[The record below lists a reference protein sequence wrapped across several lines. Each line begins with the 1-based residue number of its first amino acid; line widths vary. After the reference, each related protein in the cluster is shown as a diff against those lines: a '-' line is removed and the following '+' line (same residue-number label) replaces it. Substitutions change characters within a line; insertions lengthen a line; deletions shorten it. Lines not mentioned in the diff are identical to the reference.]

1 MVVVVVEGVVVVSIK
16 LVGIDEI
23 VEFVLLLFDSHFSV
37 MIFVRCVNFE
47 SIS

>member
-1 MVVVVVEGVVVVSIK
+1 MVVEVVVGVVVVSIK

-23 VEFVLLLFDSHFSV
+23 VGFVLLLFSHFSV